1 MTRLAAA
8 LVAALLVGACGSAGG
23 TPATGGSRCE
33 DVSAQLTDAIAKGL
47 TVPGGATLRGA
58 QAVKSTIAGRGWYVT
73 ADIEGPSLGAKDD
86 LATWT
91 TTDLTGN
98 GKIYAA
104 GAFAREYSKWDS
116 LEGFEHSDDGY
127 AESRACVTDKLR

>member
-1 MTRLAAA
+1 MTRLTLG
-8 LVAALLVGACGSAGG
+8 LVAALLVSACGGPGG
-23 TPATGGSRCE
+23 TPATGGPRCE
-33 DVSAQLTDAIAKGL
+33 DVSAQLVDAIAKGL
-47 TVPGGATLRGA
+47 IVPGGATLRGA

-73 ADIEGPSLGAKDD
+73 ADLEGPSFGAKDD

-91 TTDLTGN
+91 TTDLSGN
-98 GKIYAA
+98 AKIHAA

-127 AESRACVTDKLR
+127 AESRACVTDRLR

>member
-1 MTRLAAA
+1 M
-8 LVAALLVGACGSAGG
+8 LVSAIVAGACGSAGG
-23 TPATGGSRCE
+23 APGAGGSRCE
-33 DVSAQLTDAIAKGL
+33 DVSAQLTGAIEKGL
-47 TVPGGATLRGA
+47 IVPGGPTLRGA

-73 ADIEGPSLGAKDD
+73 ADLEGPSFGAKDD

-91 TTDLTGN
+91 TTDLS
-98 GKIYAA
+98 GKAAIYAA
-104 GAFAREYSKWDS
+104 GAFAREYSNWES